1 MLFNREYE
9 RYEFLEE
16 QRKRMEEQRK
26 RVEELRA
33 GSNEKQDYSSSSY
46 SSPSFRPVLPFEKFH
61 IELVLNHPWWDS
73 VKEHEGPTLTEPIL
87 PYMIIWQITIR
98 KFLS

>member
-1 MLFNREYE
+1 MPDEVNALQMEIDAFNREYE

-33 GSNEKQDYSSSSY
+33 GSNEKQDYSSLLPTPAL
-46 SSPSFRPVLPFEKFH
+46 PSALCCLLRNF
-61 IELVLNHPWWDS
+61 
-73 VKEHEGPTLTEPIL
+73 TLS
-87 PYMIIWQITIR
+87 WC
-98 KFLS
+98 